1 MRDRRHTAYY
11 HSPGI
16 SSAIFRSCQ
25 QYITAHGRL
34 APPIIIRDAR
44 GDLSPVF
51 RTTAFRTSI
60 FPQVVIIRERK
71 SGTLVAREA
80 FKILRRL
87 ISDFKQRIPLS
98 ILDPPHAGSESPRR
112 KNHELDYNFQVIN
125 VENQRMSFL
134 TFFLNLILEL
144 FLNLS
149 GLLLFFFLISCMR

>member
-1 MRDRRHTAYY
+1 MRNRRHTAYY

-16 SSAIFRSCQ
+16 SSSIFRSCQ

-87 ISDFKQRIPLS
+87 ISDFKRRIPLS
-98 ILDPPHAGSESPRR
+98 ILDPPHAGYVQRVPGERSTSLTI
-112 KNHELDYNFQVIN
+112 EL
-125 VENQRMSFL
+125 
-134 TFFLNLILEL
+134 
-144 FLNLS
+144 
-149 GLLLFFFLISCMR
+149 